1 MKENNRFR
9 IHLVDGNLELAVD
22 PADGEWQTMILDR
35 SVDDGVYHKILIEKT
50 EEELSM
56 TMEGSEKVSLPWS
69 ADLELENLYLGGNR
83 SVSWSEGVPNRF

>member
-1 MKENNRFR
+1 M
-9 IHLVDGNLELAVD
+9 DGNLELAVD
-22 PADGEWQTMILDR
+22 PADGEWQTMILNR

-56 TMEGSEKVSLPWS
+56 TVEGSEKVSLPWS

-83 SVSWSEGVPNRF
+83 SVSWPEGVPNRF